1 MNLKKLVIWVSVAL
15 FFPTLSHLALAGTS
29 RGDWPKSITIA
40 AARVGTG
47 NYALSAG
54 MADLI
59 TKYMGIKAVPESSSV
74 GGKTLHLLNKKE
86 IEFAVSFCDQAYNAA
101 RGLDEY
107 KSYGKMNIRQMWMGT
122 VAPFAMVT
130 RDDSGVKSIA
140 DLKGKTVMCEY
151 PGNLTYGKVRDI
163 FLEAE
168 GMTREDIKDIPSS
181 GVKEQSAALTDK
193 RIVAFLM
200 AFPSEGVPAWLEQ
213 LSIEVPVKLFSVSG
227 GRLDPILK
235 KYPFMRKTKLSA
247 KYYSKMTSNQDLIA
261 VSPINSMF
269 CRGDLPE
276 TLVYEV
282 MKTVFEHLKELYA
295 FHKDVKEWT
304 DTPLEP
310 AVVPYHPG
318 VIRYWKEKG
327 KWTTELDQH
336 QKQLLVE
343 VGSTK

>member
-1 MNLKKLVIWVSVAL
+1 MNLRKLVIWGSIIL
-15 FFPTLSHLALAGTS
+15 LLLTFSHQAIAKTS
-29 RGDWPKSITIA
+29 REDWPKSITIA

-74 GGKTLHLLNKKE
+74 GGKTLHLLNNKE
-86 IEFAVSFCDQAYNAA
+86 AEFAVSFCDQAYNAA
-101 RGLDEY
+101 RGLDQY

-130 RDDSGVKSIA
+130 RADSNVKSMA
-140 DLKGKTVMCEY
+140 DLKGKMVMCEY
-151 PGNLTYGKVRDI
+151 PGNLTFGKVRDI

-181 GVKEQSAALTDK
+181 GIKEQSAALSDK

-213 LSIEVPVKLFSVSG
+213 LSLEIPVRLFSVSSDKF
-227 GRLDPILK
+227 DPILK
-235 KYPFMRKTKLSA
+235 KYPFMRKTKLSG
-247 KYYSKMTSNQDLIA
+247 KYYGKMTSDKDLIT

-269 CRGDLPE
+269 SRGDLPE
-276 TLVYEV
+276 SLVYEV
-282 MKTVFEHLKELYA
+282 MKTVFGHLKELYA

-304 DTPLEP
+304 DNPLEP

-318 VIRYWKEKG
+318 VIKYWKEKG
-327 KWTTELDQH
+327 KWTRQLEQH

-343 VGSTK
+343 VGSAK